1 MGYLI
6 KQNQTARPLV
16 FLLVDATDHVTP
28 LTGLSPTVTLSK
40 NGAAF
45 GASAGVVSEIGNGWY
60 KVAGNAADSDT
71 LGPLLL
77 HATAAGADP
86 TDDRF
91 DVVAADPHE
100 ARVDVG
106 KWLGTAV
113 ATPNVNGVP
122 LIDIGYVIGQ
132 PASTTSG
139 PIDAN
144 VTQVAGQVASAA
156 GAVDFGNLDSAVSS
170 RVATSGLPT
179 NFGALAIDG
188 VGRVTPLPIY
198 LPYVHAGTAQ
208 AGGATTITLASTAS
222 SQNDAY
228 NDSWIFILAGT
239 GAGQPPAIVSDYVGS
254 TKVATVPGW
263 AVTPDNTSV
272 YGISSTVRVGYVS
285 TQMLGEIASQVWSEG
300 GRTLSSNG
308 LDGITIETGVNARQA
323 ISAIAAACAG
333 EASGLDT
340 AMAVYDAI
348 DNAGTPRITAT
359 VDTNGNRSAVT
370 LDLPS

>member
-45 GASAGVVSEIGNGWY
+45 VASAGVVSEIGNGWY

-170 RVATSGLPT
+170 RSTLDA
-179 NFGALAIDG
+179 
-188 VGRVTPLPIY
+188 
-198 LPYVHAGTAQ
+198 AG
-208 AGGATTITLASTAS
+208 
-222 SQNDAY
+222 
-228 NDSWIFILAGT
+228 
-239 GAGQPPAIVSDYVGS
+239 
-254 TKVATVPGW
+254 
-263 AVTPDNTSV
+263 
-272 YGISSTVRVGYVS
+272 
-285 TQMLGEIASQVWSEG
+285 VWSHG
-300 GRTLSSNG
+300 ARTLSAFGFGVTVTANT
-308 LDGITIETGVNARQA
+308 DKTGYALA
-323 ISAIAAACAG
+323 PD
-333 EASGLDT
+333 GLDT
-340 AMAVYDAI
+340 IPVTAPNGPATTFRGMVVQTWRRFFKKSVLDAAQLRTFA
-348 DNAGTPRITAT
+348 DDGVTVLTTQPATQVGTVETQGAAT
-359 VDTNGNRSAVT
+359 
-370 LDLPS
+370 